1 MAQEIVN
8 RVANSSLITFD
19 IADYYPKGDRKVL
32 DISQWLEEGF
42 LLREKEFR
50 SSLADFDF
58 SSYKD
63 SYVALQC
70 STKALL
76 PAWATLL
83 VTAYLQ
89 PMAKRVVFGSLA
101 QLEETVFNEIVSSID
116 WQQFSQKPVI
126 IKGCTEYNIPENV
139 YIQLVQ
145 KLQPIVK
152 RLSYGEAC
160 SSVPLYKK

>member
-58 SSYKD
+58 SPYKD

-83 VTAYLQ
+83 VTACLQ

-101 QLEETVFNEIVSSID
+101 QLEETIFNEIVSSID